1 MNGHSQ
7 TAPACR
13 KSANSG
19 LTQCSKCRTLLM
31 SKAYSREVSSS
42 GFWRGNGGYNRWL
55 GAATRRPPPPKAF
68 YDNLTLNNCHFCSMP
83 FKKCSPVSSNS
94 ISEPATRSLTVLET
108 TTSPA
113 AASPMMRAAR

>member
-1 MNGHSQ
+1 MVKRTDHVRNVPIPELMQ
-7 TAPACR
+7 CR
-13 KSANSG
+13 
-19 LTQCSKCRTLLM
+19 RTLLM
-31 SKAYSREVSSS
+31 SRAYSRYSSS
-42 GFWRGNGGYNRWL
+42 GFRPDNGSYNRWL
-55 GAATRRPPPPKAF
+55 GAATRRPPPLKAF